1 MRRVVIRLLRWLWL
15 VPVLATVACGGC
27 GGPGG
32 RDREAARPPEPSAP
46 ARPHQAGPPP
56 RADIQAAIRVMLEAE
71 RHPWLKW
78 PDITRFMPALTTIAD
93 EEPDALFWFVD
104 GAPHPALD
112 GAIETLTRADAQGL
126 DPTDFDAATLA
137 THWKQLRAGTKATAT
152 EWAEFDAALSVAS
165 MRLLSSLHVG
175 RVDPRVVGIA
185 YDVTARRMDPLEALR
200 SARDGAGGLAAAA
213 DRVRPQ
219 TAVYTRL
226 VDALTAYREL
236 AAGGEP
242 PPVPV
247 LTGRVKKVEPGQT
260 WAGVPTLDAR
270 LRLVGDLRP
279 DTPKPDPA
287 TEAPVYSKELAAAVE
302 RFQDRHALE
311 PDGVVGP
318 STIEAVNVP
327 FATRVRQLE
336 LALER
341 QRWLPDLG
349 RRPYVFVNVPLFR
362 LWATDPA
369 SGDEP
374 LRMRVVV
381 GKAVGHATPI
391 FIDEME
397 YIVFR
402 PYWNPP
408 PSILRS
414 EIVPKARRDPGYLAR
429 EELEIVAGGGTGA
442 AALPATPENLD
453 RVLAGKLYLRQRPGP
468 SNSLGLAKF
477 IFPNDEDVYMH
488 GSPAKPLF
496 SRARRDFS
504 HGCIRLEDPARLAEW
519 VLRGDPNWSRERIVA
534 AMEGRAPT
542 QVNLKQK
549 LTVVLFYDTA
559 YADSAGLVHFAG
571 DYYGHDARLEEALRH
586 GFPYPRAG

>member
-1 MRRVVIRLLRWLWL
+1 MRGVVVRLQRCLWIL
-15 VPVLATVACGGC
+15 PVFATVACGGS
-27 GGPGG
+27 GGG
-32 RDREAARPPEPSAP
+32 DRAAARPPAP
-46 ARPHQAGPPP
+46 AAPLQPRQGGPPP
-56 RADIQAAIRVMLEAE
+56 RADIQAAVSVLLDAE

-78 PDITRFMPALTTIAD
+78 PDITRFLPALTTIAE
-93 EEPDALFWFVD
+93 EEPDGLFWFAD
-104 GAPHPALD
+104 GTPVPAFD
-112 GAIETLTRADAQGL
+112 GAIETLTHADSQGL

-137 THWKQLRAGTKATAT
+137 TRWKLLRAGTKATAT
-152 EWAEFDAALSVAS
+152 DWAEFDSALSVAS

-175 RVDPRVVGIA
+175 RVDPRVVGIG

-219 TAVYTRL
+219 TIVYKRL
-226 VDALTAYREL
+226 VDALAAYKTL
-236 AAGGEP
+236 AATDEP
-242 PPVPV
+242 PPVP
-247 LTGRVKKVEPGQT
+247 LLMGRVKKVEPGQP
-260 WAGVPTLDAR
+260 WAGVSALDAR
-270 LRLVGDLRP
+270 LRLVGDLRA
-279 DTPKPDPA
+279 DTPRPDPSV
-287 TEAPVYSKELAAAVE
+287 EAPIYSEALAAAVE

-311 PDGVVGP
+311 PDGIIGP
-318 STIEAVNVP
+318 STIDALNVP

-341 QRWLPDLG
+341 QRWLPDPG
-349 RRPYVFVNVPLFR
+349 GRPYVFVNVPLFR
-362 LWATDPA
+362 LWATDPK
-369 SGDEP
+369 SGEEP

-414 EIVPKARRDPGYLAR
+414 EIVPKARRDPGYLSR
-429 EELEIVAGGGTGA
+429 EELEIVAGGGAGA
-442 AALPATPENLD
+442 AALPGTPENLD
-453 RVLAGKLYLRQRPGP
+453 KVLAGRLYLRQRPGP

-477 IFPNDEDVYMH
+477 IFPNDEDIYMH
-488 GSPAKPLF
+488 GSPAKQLF

-519 VLRGDPNWSRERIVA
+519 VLRDDPNWSRERIVA
-534 AMEGRAPT
+534 AMEGSAPT

-586 GFPYPRAG
+586 GFPFPRAR